1 MRGLLQGAFFLL
13 ALGVSLL
20 ALSRALTPRPL
31 REEACLPGPLP
42 ERAELW
48 SSGAL
53 PLPLCRA
60 ALLVLDL
67 EGTPARG
74 EGPHVLVVEGARVLW
89 EGEVLGRKEVR
100 VRTAGKGTVALA
112 FINDLYQPP
121 EDRNLFLRGLRV
133 EPLGP

>member
-1 MRGLLQGAFFLL
+1 
-13 ALGVSLL
+13 
-20 ALSRALTPRPL
+20 
-31 REEACLPGPLP
+31 
-42 ERAELW
+42 
-48 SSGAL
+48 
-53 PLPLCRA
+53 
-60 ALLVLDL
+60 LVLDL

-100 VRTAGKGTVALA
+100 VRTTGKGTVALA
-112 FINDLYQPP
+112 FTNDLYQPP